1 MSEIIELTVEKRTLL
16 GKKVKSLRRE
26 GLTPAVIQNHGK
38 ESIHISVPTKDF
50 QKAYSS
56 AGKHHPVKLN
66 IDKEKG
72 YNTLIRE
79 VVRPPV
85 GVVPTHVVFQAVN
98 AKEKVTAQVPIH
110 LTGEIPAE
118 KASLQVI
125 KSLDNVDVEAI
136 PSELIDE
143 IIVDASVLVEVG
155 DKIRVGDLKV
165 TGNVIIK
172 TDPDQLVAIVEM
184 PKDQIAEA
192 DAAAAEQAEAD
203 GLTEESEGSTEGES
217 SEESASEESA
227 QGKSEDKE

>member
-98 AKEKVTAQVPIH
+98 AKEKVTAQVPLR
-110 LTGEIPAE
+110 LTEDVPAE

-125 KSLDNVDVEAI
+125 KNLDNVDVEAI

-143 IIVDASVLVEVG
+143 IIVDASVLVDVG

-165 TGNVIIK
+165 TGNVVIK

-203 GLTEESEGSTEGES
+203 GLNEESEESAEGES
-217 SEESASEESA
+217 SEESGSEDST
-227 QGKSEDKE
+227 QSKSEDKE

>member
-1 MSEIIELTVEKRTLL
+1 MAEVIELTAGVRTLF

-38 ESIHISVPTKDF
+38 ESIHISVVTKDF
-50 QKAYSS
+50 LKAYGV

-66 IDKEKG
+66 MDKGSG

-85 GVVPTHVVFQAVN
+85 GTVPTHVVFQAVD

-110 LTGEIPAE
+110 LTEDIPAE
-118 KASLQVI
+118 RASLQVI
-125 KSLDNVDVEAI
+125 KSLDHIDVEAI

-172 TDPDQLVAIVEM
+172 TDPDQLIAIVEM
-184 PKDQIAEA
+184 PKDQIA
-192 DAAAAEQAEAD
+192 DA
-203 GLTEESEGSTEGES
+203 
-217 SEESASEESA
+217 
-227 QGKSEDKE
+227 